1 MGLFSRDKKANAV
14 QINEVNQN
22 NYSWSPYIWFHKKG
36 EKPLGNVY
44 LQAIMNQLWHGISN
58 ITFDTTKKDSITIEA
73 ILSFIEANSSILLN
87 QYIKL
92 GYICVF
98 YDKERNFRLPNDN
111 EIKLDQ
117 YGRVINKYAVIIYSP
132 QYQAE
137 RQSLL
142 RIALPMIAS
151 INKMAGS
158 DDYLTETLGC
168 FGILSGQDIPI
179 NPAGKEQL
187 LNQMTEKYGIADD
200 KYKFML
206 SSHDIKYT
214 PIEPDIKS
222 LGFQEKI
229 KDAYKVLANL
239 FGVPLPLL
247 FDDAS
252 TYNNVKE
259 ARIYFYQNTVR
270 YYAEIILKVAQE
282 LLTASAD
289 FIPKNSINYH
299 INNVPELETTLSAA
313 CKERQALLSYYLQ
326 LREAGEDVDKEI
338 SDLCNESKDLLKR
351 V

>member
-1 MGLFSRDKKANAV
+1 MGLFNRDKKSNAV

-22 NYSWSPYIWFHKKG
+22 YAGWSPYIWFHKKG
-36 EKPLGNVY
+36 DKPLGNVY
-44 LQAIMNQLWHGISN
+44 IQAIMNQLWHGISN
-58 ITFDTTKKDSITIEA
+58 ITFDTTKRESITIES
-73 ILSFIEANSSILLN
+73 IISFIDANATLLMN
-87 QYIKL
+87 QYIKN

-98 YDKERNFRLPNDN
+98 YDKDRNYRLPTTN
-111 EIKLDQ
+111 EIKVDQ
-117 YGRVINKYAVIIYSP
+117 YGRVINKYAVVVYSP
-132 QYQAE
+132 QYQTE
-137 RQSLL
+137 RQSLFNVAIPL
-142 RIALPMIAS
+142 IAS
-151 INKMAGS
+151 INKIAGS
-158 DDYLTETLGC
+158 EDYLTETLGC

-187 LNQMTEKYGIADD
+187 LSQMTEKYGIADN

-206 SSHDIKYT
+206 ANHDIKYT
-214 PIEPDIKS
+214 PIEPDIKA

-229 KDAYKVLANL
+229 KEAYKLLANL

-270 YYAEIILKVAQE
+270 YYAEVILKVAQE
-282 LLTASAD
+282 LLTASGD
-289 FIPKNSINYH
+289 YIPKNTISYH
-299 INNVPELETTLSAA
+299 INNIPELETSLSAA
-313 CKERQALLSYYLQ
+313 CKEREALLDYYIK

-338 SDLCNESKDLLKR
+338 NELFNESKDLLKR